1 MSHTR
6 TNRYHLND
14 QNIRVKISFYWLKY
28 LFGDIFAGSSP
39 GSVSSP
45 EPEGSQNSHQSR
57 IDKWK
62 AKHQAMLKLAAESK
76 HRGEQTS
83 PSPPLEQSKLV
94 ITLSEKEEEK
104 MKENSRFP
112 GRSLNTALVV

>member
-1 MSHTR
+1 MS
-6 TNRYHLND
+6 
-14 QNIRVKISFYWLKY
+14 
-28 LFGDIFAGSSP
+28 
-39 GSVSSP
+39 
-45 EPEGSQNSHQSR
+45 SHQSR

-76 HRGEQTS
+76 HRGEQAS

-94 ITLSEKEEEK
+94 ITLSEKDEDE
-104 MKENSRFP
+104 MKESSRFP